1 MRPFRPDDLPAMY
14 RICLLTGDAGGDATA
29 RYQDPDL
36 VGHVFAGPYP
46 AQDPALTFVVED
58 DEGVAGYLVGTADT
72 EAFRAWTEEHWWPAL
87 RERYPVLPDDGVGDR
102 WLVEWIH
109 HPPTEPPPAGHPA
122 HLHIDLLPRLQ
133 RQGWGRRLIDAFRRA
148 LADRG
153 VQGVGVGFSLRAHPA
168 GDRVAAPG
176 VPADHRGLDDPAHHC
191 LCEAHAPAPP
201 RSARPARPG
210 RHLMYRRYT

>member
-14 RICLLTGDAGGDATA
+14 RICLLTGYAGGDATA

-46 AQDPALTFVVED
+46 AADPALTFVVED

-153 VQGVGVGFSLRAHPA
+153 VPGLFLEADQRNTNARAFYARLGF
-168 GDRVAAPG
+168 
-176 VPADHRGLDDPAHHC
+176 VPDERGRLLLPVS
-191 LCEAHAPAPP
+191 P
-201 RSARPARPG
+201 RR
-210 RHLMYRRYT
+210 